1 MPALVLAPLVAATA
15 VLAACSQLTA
25 PPQPEA
31 IQAETPPAPAPQP
44 QPQAQQAEQP
54 KPAPA
59 PEPPKPAAP
68 ARPVQKKDLAPG
80 KGDPIGPGDTI
91 SVHYTGT
98 LTADH
103 KKFDSS
109 RDRNEPLSF
118 TVGVGMIEGF
128 SQGVVGMKLGG
139 KRKIT
144 IPWELAYGEAGRPP
158 VIPPKSDLDFD
169 IELVE
174 IKHKAGAPG
183 GDPHGDP
190 HGHGH

>member
-1 MPALVLAPLVAATA
+1 MRVRMPFALASLA
-15 VLAACSQLTA
+15 LAACSSLTA
-25 PPQPEA
+25 PPPPEA
-31 IQAETPPAPAPQP
+31 IQAEQPPARAPKPA
-44 QPQAQQAEQP
+44 ASQAEQP
-54 KPAPA
+54 PAPTA
-59 PEPPKPAAP
+59 EPPKPAAP
-68 ARPVQKKDLAPG
+68 ARPVQKKDLVQG
-80 KGDPIGPGDTI
+80 KGDPIGPGDTV

-98 LTADH
+98 LTADQ

-109 RDRNEPLSF
+109 RDRNEPLTF

-158 VIPPKSDLDFD
+158 VIPPKSDLDFE

-174 IKHKAGAPG
+174 IKRKAGAP
-183 GDPHGDP
+183 GDP